1 VRPLRTYRVSALVL
15 RLRNL
20 GEADRVLTLLT
31 QEKGK
36 LTAVAK
42 GARRP
47 RSKLAS
53 LQAFSL
59 ATLQLAAG
67 KNLDTITQAIVRLP
81 FLTLRTEVARFAY
94 ANYFAE
100 LAEAFSE
107 TRERSPQFFDLVV
120 SAFSFLDR
128 GAEIEPLARA
138 YELRLLDLSGYAP
151 QLDHCVQ
158 CGRPV
163 GAARQ
168 RDDEVLQD
176 EWGRASVKPTG
187 GVHASNSSASR
198 VTSRDET
205 PPPLATAKSLRFAYS
220 PALGGVICAR
230 CQADAQGILSVS
242 DETRAYLLELRGLHG
257 LADLPKITIELSV
270 RGRKEAQAI
279 LRTHIEYHLDR
290 TIRSLGMI
298 AKIMK
303 DSNKNLT

>member
-1 VRPLRTYRVSALVL
+1 MRPLRTYRVSALVL

-59 ATLQLAAG
+59 ATLQLAVG

-128 GAEIEPLARA
+128 GAEPEPLARA

-158 CGRPV
+158 CG
-163 GAARQ
+163 
-168 RDDEVLQD
+168 
-176 EWGRASVKPTG
+176 KP
-187 GVHASNSSASR
+187 AEPR
-198 VTSRDET
+198 R
-205 PPPLATAKSLRFAYS
+205 LAYS

-242 DETRAYLLELRGLHG
+242 EETRAYLLALRGLHG
-257 LADLPKITIELSV
+257 LADLPKIKAALSP
-270 RGRKEAQAI
+270 RGQKESQAI

-290 TIRSLGMI
+290 TIRSLAMI

-303 DSNKNLT
+303 DSNKNLA

>member
-1 VRPLRTYRVSALVL
+1 MRPLRTYRVSALTL

-20 GEADRVLTLLT
+20 GEADRLLTLLT

-107 TRERSPQFFDLVV
+107 TREKSPQFFDLVV

-151 QLDHCVQ
+151 QLDNCVQ
-158 CGRPV
+158 CGKPIRIEQSA
-163 GAARQ
+163 GSNHSESKADGFGSGLRKAR
-168 RDDEVLQD
+168 L
-176 EWGRASVKPTG
+176 
-187 GVHASNSSASR
+187 
-198 VTSRDET
+198 
-205 PPPLATAKSLRFAYS
+205 AYS

-230 CQADAQGILSVS
+230 CQADAQGMLSVS
-242 DETRAYLLELRGLHG
+242 EETRTYLLALRGLHG
-257 LADLPKITIELSV
+257 LADLPKIKIALSP
-270 RGRKEAQAI
+270 RGRKESQAI

-298 AKIMK
+298 AKINK
-303 DSNKNLT
+303 DIPKS

>member
-1 VRPLRTYRVSALVL
+1 MRPLRTYRVSALTL

-20 GEADRVLTLLT
+20 GEADRLLTLLT

-36 LTAVAK
+36 LAAVAK

-107 TRERSPQFFDLVV
+107 TREKSPQFFDLVV

-176 EWGRASVKPTG
+176 EWGRASVKPTD

-205 PPPLATAKSLRFAYS
+205 PTAKSLRFAYS

-230 CQADAQGILSVS
+230 CQADAQGILSLNE
-242 DETRAYLLELRGLHG
+242 DTRTYLKALRGLHG
-257 LADLPKITIELSV
+257 LADLPKIKVALSP
-270 RGRKEAQAI
+270 RGQKESQAI